1 MNISFTNTNLTF
13 CSTGRFYKAKDG
25 DEFGCNSWLFRDD
38 MDWKKLAEY
47 EIAHFKDKEQVNTL
61 MFAASDGSEAYTNII
76 SLYENSK
83 AQDDTKKFFPIMA
96 YDLDEEIVKAAKSG
110 YIKTCLNDRMQLQMK
125 CNNYED
131 YFEIVAYESWNNSEN
146 QKLMLAVKE
155 LVGEKADGG
164 VPFIV
169 IGNSYHLVGFGK
181 SSGEEIINKA
191 LEAYQDKKYTD
202 IVAKTIKDEKV
213 SPTAETI
220 VEAAEKEGIEVKN
233 GTKKAS
239 KGISDKAVIGIVF
252 SALILGFVG
261 LVFMSR
267 K

>member
-131 YFEIVAYESWNNSEN
+131 YFENT
-146 QKLMLAVKE
+146 
-155 LVGEKADGG
+155 
-164 VPFIV
+164 
-169 IGNSYHLVGFGK
+169 
-181 SSGEEIINKA
+181 
-191 LEAYQDKKYTD
+191 DKKLEIAEDKGLQREKTFKVKD
-202 IVAKTIKDEKV
+202 IL
-213 SPTAETI
+213 
-220 VEAAEKEGIEVKN
+220 
-233 GTKKAS
+233 TKKAS
-239 KGISDKAVIGIVF
+239 
-252 SALILGFVG
+252 
-261 LVFMSR
+261 LV
-267 K
+267 

>member
-47 EIAHFKDKEQVNTL
+47 EITHFKDKEQVNTL

-83 AQDDTKKFFPIMA
+83 AQDDAKKFFPIMA
-96 YDLDEEIVKAAKSG
+96 YDLDDEIVKAAKSG

-131 YFEIVAYESWNNSEN
+131 YFENTDKKLEIAEDKGLQREKTFKVKDILTKNVNFHQGDMFEKIQELKDNSN
-146 QKLMLAVKE
+146 TVLMCRNILGYFLDDKIE
-155 LVGEKADGG
+155 E
-164 VPFIV
+164 FIQSAAKFLKSGSLFA
-169 IGNSYHLVGFGK
+169 IGNHDTRFFDIKSCMEHFGFK
-181 SSGEEIINKA
+181 QIFHN
-191 LEAYQDKKYTD
+191 LY
-202 IVAKTIKDEKV
+202 EK
-213 SPTAETI
+213 I
-220 VEAAEKEGIEVKN
+220 
-233 GTKKAS
+233 
-239 KGISDKAVIGIVF
+239 
-252 SALILGFVG
+252 
-261 LVFMSR
+261 
-267 K
+267 

>member
-1 MNISFTNTNLTF
+1 MKKYLLLIIAVLTIALVPNI
-13 CSTGRFYKAKDG
+13 KAAELPEKTDH
-25 DEFGCNSWLFRDD
+25 EKVKVYLFRGKGCSHCYDF
-38 MDWKKLAEY
+38 LSYFA
-47 EIAHFKDKEQVNTL
+47 DK
-61 MFAASDGSEAYTNII
+61 YT
-76 SLYENSK
+76 
-83 AQDDTKKFFPIMA
+83 D
-96 YDLDEEIVKAAKSG
+96 
-110 YIKTCLNDRMQLQMK
+110 
-125 CNNYED
+125 YED
-131 YFEIVAYESWNNSEN
+131 YFEIVAYESWNDADN

-202 IVAKTIKDEKV
+202 IVAKAIKDEKV
-213 SPTAETI
+213 SPNAETI
-220 VEAAEKEGIEVKN
+220 AEAAEKEGIEVKN
-233 GTKKAS
+233 GTKKTS

-252 SALILGFVG
+252 SALILGFIG